1 MQFAVDGSNYGAAV
15 SLSGGSATIAD
26 AALSGGTHTIT
37 ASYSGDTN
45 FSTSSGTLSGGQT
58 VNPAGTST
66 AVAKSVEILRSSV
79 RRWCSRPQLPLP
91 VRAPGRHQV

>member
-1 MQFAVDGSNYGAAV
+1 MRPV

-26 AALSGGTHTIT
+26 AALSDGTHTIT

-58 VNPAGTST
+58 VT
-66 AVAKSVEILRSSV
+66 
-79 RRWCSRPQLPLP
+79 RRAR
-91 VRAPGRHQV
+91 RRR